1 MKYTTWRATLMCGL
15 AVSLGS
21 VGLPTHGTVG
31 AEEFAQ
37 LGGGGKGGG
46 GGGGKVGGGNRGN
59 GGGGGNIHVGGGMPR
74 GGGVQGGGN
83 FQHPN
88 NGSRLQAPTRVP
100 TQQPHNAGQP
110 LNINRTPSLSRPTF
124 HQTQKPVINPR
135 IQGQNA
141 VGTQLNLP
149 GANIRGHGNVGVRNN
164 LGVGSALNLNGG
176 NAAGINHRPYVGNT
190 VNLGGRS
197 INVGSNAYQP
207 AYSRHS
213 GYHGFWNGN
222 RGYGVG
228 SGVVNNLG
236 YGQGYNYGNLGGY
249 GSGWGLGVG
258 NNLGYGNGYGY
269 NGLTSGYGGYGGG
282 YGGYGYQPFG
292 WGLGGWGLGSL
303 MYNSGYL
310 GYSNPYYNNTS
321 SSVYNY
327 SQPIPVSYNTAYQV
341 AQDDPNSADELLNAA
356 DAAFQQND
364 FDKSLDL
371 ANQGI
376 KQYPDDAVFH
386 EFRALVLFART
397 DYQQAAAAIHSVLA
411 IGPGWDWTTLSSMY
425 ADVGTYTTQLRAL
438 EAFTK
443 ANPGDAGS
451 RFLLAYHYLSCGHTT
466 DAARNLMQVV
476 KLMPTDRIAADVL
489 RMVSAPATNATPAAT
504 PRESTPTVAEVK
516 PIDPMLLV
524 GSWQAARPDNSTFQL
539 KLTDDA
545 MFTWSF
551 AAKDQKAQEFGGTY
565 SLDKNILALERKDGG
580 SLIAQITPNGD
591 GKFNFKLVGAPGDDL
606 GLDFHK

>member
-15 AVSLGS
+15 AVSLSS
-21 VGLPTHGTVG
+21 VGLLAYSAAG
-31 AEEFAQ
+31 AVEIAQ
-37 LGGGGKGGG
+37 LKVGGEGKGDGGGNRGKGGG
-46 GGGGKVGGGNRGN
+46 GGNKQGPAGGGA
-59 GGGGGNIHVGGGMPR
+59 
-74 GGGVQGGGN
+74 QGGGSS
-83 FQHPN
+83 FRGGKTPQSN
-88 NGSRLQAPTRVP
+88 NGSRLQVPTRVQ
-100 TQQPHNAGQP
+100 TQQPLNAGQP
-110 LNINRTPSLSRPTF
+110 LNINRAPSLNRPTF
-124 HQTQKPVINPR
+124 QQTQKPVVNPQ

-149 GANIRGHGNVGVRNN
+149 GSNIRGNAGVRNN
-164 LGVGSALNLNGG
+164 SGVGSTLNLNAG
-176 NAAGINHRPYVGNT
+176 NAAGINHRPYAGNT
-190 VNLGGRS
+190 INLGGRS
-197 INVGSNAYQP
+197 IHVGSNAYQP

-236 YGQGYNYGNLGGY
+236 YGQGSTYGNLGGY
-249 GSGWGLGVG
+249 GSGWGLGLG
-258 NNLGYGNGYGY
+258 SNLGYNNGY
-269 NGLTSGYGGYGGG
+269 SYGNGG

-310 GYSNPYYNNTS
+310 GYSNPYYNNS
-321 SSVYNY
+321 VSSVYNY

-341 AQDDPNSADELLNAA
+341 AQADPNSADELLNAA

-376 KQYPDDAVFH
+376 RQYPDDAVFH
-386 EFRALVLFART
+386 EFRALVLFARS

-425 ADVGTYTTQLRAL
+425 SSVDVYTGHLRAL

-443 ANPGDAGS
+443 ANPQDAGS
-451 RFLLAYHYLSCGHTT
+451 RFLLAYHYLSCGYTA
-466 DAARNLMQVV
+466 DAARHLTQVV
-476 KLMPTDRIAADVL
+476 KLMPADRIAADVL
-489 RMVSAPATNATPAAT
+489 RMIAAPATNATPGAT
-504 PRESTPTVAEVK
+504 PTPAPKVSSSTVANTM
-516 PIDPMLLV
+516 PINPMLLI
-524 GSWQAARPDNSTFQL
+524 GSWQAARPDGSAFQL

-551 AAKDQKAQEFGGTY
+551 TAKDQKAQEFGGTY

-580 SLIAQITPNGD
+580 SLIAQVSLSGD
-591 GKFNFKLVGAPGDDL
+591 SKFNFTLLGAPSDDT